1 MWVVQVFDI
10 IQSLKNYQTKYVS
23 NLSNFGNLNDL
34 NNSIKYIYNIPS
46 FLKLAG

>member
-23 NLSNFGNLNDL
+23 NLSNFGNLDDL
-34 NNSIKYIYNIPS
+34 NNPIKYIYNIPS